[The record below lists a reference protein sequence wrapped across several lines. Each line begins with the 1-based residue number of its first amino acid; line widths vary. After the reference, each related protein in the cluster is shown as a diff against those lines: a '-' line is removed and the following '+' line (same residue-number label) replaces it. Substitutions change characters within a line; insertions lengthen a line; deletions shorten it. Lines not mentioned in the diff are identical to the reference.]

1 MYTATTTATTIRISS
16 GCYYVF
22 RISPLVHASTSQ
34 ISRGLVLL
42 DIMYYIKY
50 FLWYMISYILAMINN
65 I

>member
-42 DIMYYIKY
+42 VIRYNVLFIKY
-50 FLWYMISYILAMINN
+50 FLWYMISYD
-65 I
+65 

>member
-42 DIMYYIKY
+42 DIMYYK
-50 FLWYMISYILAMINN
+50 ILPMVYD
-65 I
+65 